1 MRLKTTSVQR
11 PRLSKPTKGEQID
24 TFSLGYVRARNRNAA
39 HSLVLDCLE
48 DSGVTKAE
56 LAKALRKEPS
66 QITRWLGSAGNL
78 TIDSLSD
85 LLFAANGSLL
95 ELRAY
100 DPFDQAKNNHQAI
113 AGYRQVHIEP
123 SHGASLL
130 PKNLDISTSSKSSN
144 YVRL

>member
-1 MRLKTTSVQR
+1 MKLKTTSVKR
-11 PRLSKPTKGEQID
+11 PRLSRPRKGEQID
-24 TFSLGYVRARNRNAA
+24 VFSLGYVRARNKNAA

-48 DSGVTKAE
+48 DSGVTKAQ

-100 DPFDQAKNNHQAI
+100 DPFVQCKNNHQAI
-113 AGYRQVHIEP
+113 AGYRHIPVGP
-123 SHGASLL
+123 SYRESLP
-130 PKNLDISTSSKSSN
+130 PKNLEISTSSKSSN
-144 YVRL
+144 YVRI